1 MTLQQQIIKALG
13 AKPQINAEEEIRRS
27 VDFLKSYLQ
36 TYPFIKSLVL
46 GISGFF
52 SIKLPSSTIICQPDT
67 PQALTCFHA
76 LGNLRNQH
84 DFFCG

>member
-1 MTLQQQIIKALG
+1 
-13 AKPQINAEEEIRRS
+13 
-27 VDFLKSYLQ
+27 
-36 TYPFIKSLVL
+36 
-46 GISGFF
+46 
-52 SIKLPSSTIICQPDT
+52 DT

>member
-1 MTLQQQIIKALG
+1 MC
-13 AKPQINAEEEIRRS
+13 
-27 VDFLKSYLQ
+27 
-36 TYPFIKSLVL
+36 
-46 GISGFF
+46 FF

-84 DFFCG
+84 DFICG

>member
-1 MTLQQQIIKALG
+1 MC
-13 AKPQINAEEEIRRS
+13 
-27 VDFLKSYLQ
+27 
-36 TYPFIKSLVL
+36 
-46 GISGFF
+46 FF

-84 DFFCG
+84 DFFVAERSIRYRPEQ